1 MGGEAAKSGLSFE
14 NGRGGEGGCKRAC
27 LLQGICKKRV
37 HILFI
42 SCLQFR
48 SGGLTRF
55 KLEKFRVFLFKT
67 CHNFDKK
74 TVEIMTR

>member
-14 NGRGGEGGCKRAC
+14 NGRGGVGGCKRAC
-27 LLQGICKKRV
+27 FGARYLQKWV

-55 KLEKFRVFLFKT
+55 KLEKLRVFLFKT